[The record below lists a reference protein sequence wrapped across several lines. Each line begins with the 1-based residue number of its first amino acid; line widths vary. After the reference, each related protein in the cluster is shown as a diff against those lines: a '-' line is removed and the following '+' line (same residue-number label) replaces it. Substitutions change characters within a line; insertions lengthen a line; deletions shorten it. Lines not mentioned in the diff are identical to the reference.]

1 MRMKTKVCI
10 VCGKKYI
17 PNGGRQKRCS
27 TCGVEHN
34 RLLEREAGRIYRQK
48 HRVVTQVGTIQDR
61 VCQVCGKI
69 YSPTGRCQKYCSTC
83 KTKVQLATNVVR
95 KRLYR
100 AEHRTLP
107 NTRQCD
113 ICGKKYRPFNSLHKY
128 CSECGIEKRM
138 EQSRLSAR
146 QSQLKR
152 KCVKQPSTCKMCGKE
167 LVPSGHFIKYCSEA
181 CRTAGY
187 KEAQAE
193 GALRYYERNKQL
205 PEYKQDARDRAKKH
219 YEAYKHDAA
228 YKAMKAR
235 NVKIYLDRH
244 KHDPEFRDKAT
255 FRAMLYNKTRCKK
268 DPAYKDLLQG
278 QMAKAR
284 ANKKLRLGSVPFF
297 QAMAIASGVHR
308 GEL

>member
-1 MRMKTKVCI
+1 MKTKVCI

-69 YSPTGRCQKYCSTC
+69 YSPTGRCQKYCSAC
-83 KTKVQLATNVVR
+83 KTKVQLETNVIR

-146 QSQLKR
+146 RSQLKR
-152 KCVKQPSTCKMCGKE
+152 KCAKQPSTCKMCGKE
-167 LVPSGHFIKYCSEA
+167 LVPSGHFIKYCSET
-181 CRTAGY
+181 CRRAGY
-187 KEAQAE
+187 KAAQAE
-193 GALRYYERNKQL
+193 GALRYHERNKHL
-205 PEYKQDARDRAKKH
+205 PEYKQAARDHAKRH
-219 YEAYKHDAA
+219 YAAHKNDASYIA
-228 YKAMKAR
+228 KKAR
-235 NVKIYLDRH
+235 NFKRYLDRH

-268 DPAYKDLLQG
+268 DSAYKDLLQG
-278 QMAKAR
+278 QMAKAKV
-284 ANKKLRLGSVPFF
+284 NKKLRLGSVPFF
-297 QAMAIASGVHR
+297 QAMAAAAAINDK
-308 GEL
+308 